1 MKHCRKNKQIFQKN
15 NALGA
20 YCMTIKLAF
29 ISQTRLSKLLNT
41 VRRQEHWSV
50 EFELHEFIAEQ
61 NQSKLLA
68 LDDRRDIEVIIA
80 GGGNALMIEA
90 MELHTP
96 LVKIQVSGFDVM
108 QALWRAKRLA
118 STAVFINYNQPI
130 EQLQHYSSLFNINVE
145 QYIYHSVAE
154 VVDLVDRVVQRPNC
168 IIIGASHVCDI
179 AESMHAKSVFIYSQ
193 DAIHQALIS
202 AQQLAL
208 SLRFARE
215 KREKLEAILRS
226 VEDGIIY
233 IDAQMKVEEFN
244 PKAESILAIDAQQVL
259 KKPVS
264 TVLPNFAL
272 DQVLRSEKSEYNQL
286 LKIGDTQ
293 VLSNRIAVFNQGKL
307 IGAVASFQDVKT
319 IRKAEQ
325 SLRLDTRS
333 KGLVAKFSLQNMQ
346 GENLGFKKLLTRA
359 AQFAKSDA
367 SVLIQGETGTG
378 KELIAQGIHL
388 ASNRAS
394 GPFVAVNC
402 ASIPEPLLE
411 SMLFGYEEGAF
422 TGAHKTGKSGLFEL
436 ANKGTLFLDE
446 IGELPFSLQGRL
458 LRALQEKEIMRLGSD
473 TVLKVDIRVIT
484 ATNRNLTQ
492 MISSNAFKE
501 DLFYRIN
508 VLNLSVPAL
517 RERIEDV
524 VLLINHFFKLK
535 NTSEQSYRQI
545 IEQTTPLLLN
555 HQWPGNIRELE
566 NIVERLAI
574 MLKANMP
581 ESDIVQELQQSLG
594 VTVRVQ
600 QTSADNFKS
609 AIASQEHYQLQAI
622 LKNCNNNKTLAA
634 KKLGISRSTLW
645 RKLQTES

>member
-1 MKHCRKNKQIFQKN
+1 
-15 NALGA
+15 
-20 YCMTIKLAF
+20 MTIKLAF

-61 NQSKLLA
+61 NKSKLLA
-68 LDDRRDIEVIIA
+68 LDARRDIEVIIA

-90 MELHTP
+90 MGLATP

-108 QALWRAKRLA
+108 QALWRAQRLA
-118 STAVFINYNQPI
+118 TTAVFINYNQTI
-130 EQLQHYSSLFNINVE
+130 EQLQRYSSLFNIQVE

-154 VVDLVDRVVQRPNC
+154 VVDLVHRVVQRPNC

-193 DAIHQALIS
+193 DALHQALVS

-208 SLRFARE
+208 SLRAARE
-215 KREKLEAILRS
+215 KREKLEAILRC

-233 IDAQMKVEEFN
+233 IDAKMQVEEFN
-244 PKAESILAIDAQQVL
+244 PKAASILAIDAQEVL

-264 TVLPNFAL
+264 NLLRNFAL
-272 DQVLRSEKSEYNQL
+272 EQVVHSEKSEYNQL
-286 LKIGDTQ
+286 LQIGDSQ

-307 IGAVASFQDVKT
+307 IGALASFQDVKT

-325 SLRLDTRS
+325 SLRLSTRA
-333 KGLVAKFSLQNMQ
+333 KGLVAKSSLHNMI
-346 GENLGFKKLLTRA
+346 GENFQFKKLLSRA
-359 AQFAKSDA
+359 GQFAKSDA

-394 GPFVAVNC
+394 GPFVAINC
-402 ASIPEPLLE
+402 ASIPESLLE

-422 TGAHKTGKSGLFEL
+422 TGAQKTGKSGLFEL

-473 TVLKVDIRVIT
+473 TVLKVDIRIIT
-484 ATNRNLTQ
+484 ATNRDLAQ
-492 MISSNAFKE
+492 MICSSAFKQ

-524 VLLINHFFKLK
+524 LLLIRHFFKLK
-535 NTSEQSYRQI
+535 KTSELIYRKI
-545 IEQTTPLLLN
+545 IDQATPWLLG

-574 MLKANMP
+574 MLKANMA
-581 ESDIVQELQQSLG
+581 ETDIVCELQQSLG
-594 VTVRVQ
+594 GNTRIQ
-600 QTSADNFKS
+600 QTSADNIK
-609 AIASQEHYQLQAI
+609 AVLASQQHHQLQAI
-622 LKNCNNNKTLAA
+622 LKDCNNNKTLAA

-645 RKLQTES
+645 RKLQVVS

>member
-1 MKHCRKNKQIFQKN
+1 
-15 NALGA
+15 
-20 YCMTIKLAF
+20 
-29 ISQTRLSKLLNT
+29 
-41 VRRQEHWSV
+41 
-50 EFELHEFIAEQ
+50 
-61 NQSKLLA
+61 
-68 LDDRRDIEVIIA
+68 
-80 GGGNALMIEA
+80 
-90 MELHTP
+90 
-96 LVKIQVSGFDVM
+96 
-108 QALWRAKRLA
+108 
-118 STAVFINYNQPI
+118 
-130 EQLQHYSSLFNINVE
+130 
-145 QYIYHSVAE
+145 
-154 VVDLVDRVVQRPNC
+154 
-168 IIIGASHVCDI
+168 
-179 AESMHAKSVFIYSQ
+179 
-193 DAIHQALIS
+193 
-202 AQQLAL
+202 
-208 SLRFARE
+208 
-215 KREKLEAILRS
+215 
-226 VEDGIIY
+226 
-233 IDAQMKVEEFN
+233 
-244 PKAESILAIDAQQVL
+244 
-259 KKPVS
+259 
-264 TVLPNFAL
+264 
-272 DQVLRSEKSEYNQL
+272 
-286 LKIGDTQ
+286 
-293 VLSNRIAVFNQGKL
+293 
-307 IGAVASFQDVKT
+307 
-319 IRKAEQ
+319 
-325 SLRLDTRS
+325 
-333 KGLVAKFSLQNMQ
+333 
-346 GENLGFKKLLTRA
+346 
-359 AQFAKSDA
+359 
-367 SVLIQGETGTG
+367 
-378 KELIAQGIHL
+378 
-388 ASNRAS
+388 
-394 GPFVAVNC
+394 
-402 ASIPEPLLE
+402 
-411 SMLFGYEEGAF
+411 
-422 TGAHKTGKSGLFEL
+422 
-436 ANKGTLFLDE
+436 LFLDE

>member
-1 MKHCRKNKQIFQKN
+1 
-15 NALGA
+15 
-20 YCMTIKLAF
+20 MTIKLAF

-41 VRRQEHWSV
+41 VRSQEHWSV

-61 NQSKLLA
+61 NKSKLLA
-68 LDDRRDIEVIIA
+68 LDARRDIEVIIA
-80 GGGNALMIEA
+80 GGGNALMIEEMQLA
-90 MELHTP
+90 TP
-96 LVKIQVSGFDVM
+96 LVKIQISGFDVM
-108 QALWRAKRLA
+108 QALWRAQQLA
-118 STAVFINYNQPI
+118 TTAVFINYNQTI
-130 EQLQHYSSLFNINVE
+130 EQLQRYSSLFNIQVE

-154 VVDLVDRVVQRPNC
+154 VVDLVHRVVQRPNC

-208 SLRFARE
+208 SLRAARE
-215 KREKLEAILRS
+215 KREKLEAILRC

-233 IDAQMKVEEFN
+233 IDAKMQVEEFN
-244 PKAESILAIDAQQVL
+244 PKAESILAIDAQEVL

-264 TVLPNFAL
+264 ALLPNFAL
-272 DQVLRSEKSEYNQL
+272 EQVVHREKSEYNQL

-307 IGAVASFQDVKT
+307 IGALASFQDVKT

-325 SLRLDTRS
+325 SIRLSTRA
-333 KGLVAKFSLQNMQ
+333 KGLVAKSSLQNMI
-346 GENLGFKKLLTRA
+346 GENSEFKKLLSRA
-359 AQFAKSDA
+359 ELFAKSDA

-402 ASIPEPLLE
+402 ASIPETLLE

-422 TGAHKTGKSGLFEL
+422 TGAQKTGKSGLFEL
-436 ANKGTLFLDE
+436 ANRGTLFLDE

-484 ATNRNLTQ
+484 ATNRDLAQ
-492 MISSNAFKE
+492 MIGNKAFKE

-524 VLLINHFFKLK
+524 VLLIGHFFKLK
-535 NTSEQSYRQI
+535 KTSEQNYSNI
-545 IEQTTPLLLN
+545 IAQATPWLLR
-555 HQWPGNIRELE
+555 HRWPGNIRELE

-574 MLKANMP
+574 MLKANMADT
-581 ESDIVQELQQSLG
+581 DIMSELQQSLG
-594 VTVRVQ
+594 LDTAIQ
-600 QTSADNFKS
+600 QTSAGNIK
-609 AIASQEHYQLQAI
+609 AALASQEHQQLQAI
-622 LKNCNNNKTLAA
+622 LKGCNNNKTIAA

-645 RKLQTES
+645 RKLQVVS